1 MVWQVDDA
9 GERRRDCEVHG
20 RREPNCG
27 VCVMGAVPRTNDP
40 TPPQVRFV
48 ATHDASGERRDGKWR
63 DGVVKDAL
71 PVDRSYT
78 IK

>member
-1 MVWQVDDA
+1 
-9 GERRRDCEVHG
+9 
-20 RREPNCG
+20 
-27 VCVMGAVPRTNDP
+27 MGAVPRTNDP